1 MHCSIPLGW
10 PVAKN
15 SGRCKRGSGPGEVG
29 VKHGRMLLQTAAW
42 ARCLCQDGTR
52 IQEGVCAKNV
62 IEIMYFKCG
71 SRQLWFQEPLSHSLL
86 SQPLSHILC
95 RSCHCSRSTQT
106 LLQQKQKQ
114 ILKHVGEARATKYH
128 PTATSICQY
137 VFKCSSSA
145 RHWQHEKRS
154 AQTTSSSTS
163 WHCPSASRSAGTTS
177 TTSKCCFNNGA
188 GHRTTAAKAENART
202 SGKCRMESLWIS
214 TSLRRHCSEFIIR
227 FQ

>member
-1 MHCSIPLGW
+1 MHCCIPLGS
-10 PVAKN
+10 PVAKKR
-15 SGRCKRGSGPGEVG
+15 GRCKRDSGPGEVQ
-29 VKHGRMLLQTAAW
+29 KLGRRLLQTAAW

-62 IEIMYFKCG
+62 IEIMYFKCA

-86 SQPLSHILC
+86 SWRMLLKSYILC

-145 RHWQHEKRS
+145 RHWQHEKRIH
-154 AQTTSSSTS
+154 T
-163 WHCPSASRSAGTTS
+163 
-177 TTSKCCFNNGA
+177 
-188 GHRTTAAKAENART
+188 
-202 SGKCRMESLWIS
+202 
-214 TSLRRHCSEFIIR
+214 
-227 FQ
+227 